1 MTLSVALSNDT
12 SLSVF
17 TVDGVP
23 VQDGNTVNMKIET
36 TNLTVVA
43 TPNYPNAMV
52 DIVILNE
59 NKNGIYVNIT
69 ELDDNILEDIYK
81 FVEYI
86 DKQEDKLNHEE
97 TEKQKYKNTFFVN
110 NKDNL
115 T

>member
-1 MTLSVALSNDT
+1 ME
-12 SLSVF
+12 
-17 TVDGVP
+17 
-23 VQDGNTVNMKIET
+23 KIEI
-36 TNLTVVA
+36 LTKLKNSIEMMDKNNQIEVLRLLRNNDVF
-43 TPNYPNAMV
+43 
-52 DIVILNE
+52 LNE

-110 NKDNL
+110 NKDNC

>member
-1 MTLSVALSNDT
+1 ME
-12 SLSVF
+12 
-17 TVDGVP
+17 
-23 VQDGNTVNMKIET
+23 KIEI
-36 TNLTVVA
+36 LTKLKNSIEMMDKNNQIEVLRLLHNNHVF
-43 TPNYPNAMV
+43 
-52 DIVILNE
+52 LNE